1 MILFTLAYVQEKL
14 AHPQASQTLE
24 RAATS
29 SVDYCFPSR
38 LEEILILEWA
48 LTKSS
53 ATWVPS
59 YLLGNLLY
67 DRRRHEE
74 AIQQWESAAQQNPA
88 IATVHRNLGIAYFN
102 VRKNTDQAVKS
113 FETAFAANRSDARVL
128 YERDQLWKR
137 TARSPE
143 ERLDELLR
151 FPMLIAVRDD
161 LSVEVATLLNQVGRP
176 GDALDILLSR
186 RFQPWEGGEGLVLAQ
201 YVRARL
207 LLGRHALDQ
216 KDFPNSRDHLL
227 AALQPPQNLSEAM
240 HLLANHSD
248 IYFWLGETFHCS
260 GDDEN
265 ARAWW
270 LRAARQKGDFQQ
282 MSVQQVSDM
291 TFWTGLALA
300 RLGRK
305 DEADAIFNRIYDYSV
320 ELERQEP
327 KIDYFATS
335 LPAMLLFNED
345 LAHRKRID
353 ALFLRAQAMAGLGRT
368 AESLGLLHEV
378 LNLESGHS
386 GASDL
391 LKQLGNVNGGLVC

>member
-1 MILFTLAYVQEKL
+1 
-14 AHPQASQTLE
+14 
-24 RAATS
+24 
-29 SVDYCFPSR
+29 
-38 LEEILILEWA
+38 
-48 LTKSS
+48 
-53 ATWVPS
+53 
-59 YLLGNLLY
+59 
-67 DRRRHEE
+67 
-74 AIQQWESAAQQNPA
+74 
-88 IATVHRNLGIAYFN
+88 
-102 VRKNTDQAVKS
+102 
-113 FETAFAANRSDARVL
+113 
-128 YERDQLWKR
+128 
-137 TARSPE
+137 
-143 ERLDELLR
+143 
-151 FPMLIAVRDD
+151 
-161 LSVEVATLLNQVGRP
+161 
-176 GDALDILLSR
+176 
-186 RFQPWEGGEGLVLAQ
+186 
-201 YVRARL
+201 
-207 LLGRHALDQ
+207 
-216 KDFPNSRDHLL
+216 
-227 AALQPPQNLSEAM
+227 
-240 HLLANHSD
+240 
-248 IYFWLGETFHCS
+248 
-260 GDDEN
+260 
-265 ARAWW
+265 
-270 LRAARQKGDFQQ
+270 